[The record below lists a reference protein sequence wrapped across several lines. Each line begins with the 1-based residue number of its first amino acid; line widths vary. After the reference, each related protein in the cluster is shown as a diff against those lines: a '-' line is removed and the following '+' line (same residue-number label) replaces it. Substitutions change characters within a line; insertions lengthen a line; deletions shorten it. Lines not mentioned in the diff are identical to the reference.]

1 MKKLR
6 GFKTIDL
13 QEVVNRLK
21 IELRFIITNAELRS
35 TFTDVFGEPPT
46 VEIAREVRKMLDAE
60 RTNVMQSLCSQI
72 GSKFDYAPKPRELK
86 VILEASGYNYSRPFQ
101 EALLKMIHA
110 QNAERWVAAVAI
122 KARLKLTLHEGDKA
136 MWDALQRSYDINA
149 AGLASMLLRVFTVAT
164 NAGKIDFLEVP
175 YLAATLTDKEM
186 RMYADSINFTVKKP
200 RKPRASKN

>member
-35 TFTDVFGEPPT
+35 TFTDVLGEPPT

-60 RTNVMQSLCSQI
+60 RTNVMQSLCNQI

-110 QNAERWVAAVAI
+110 QNAERWATSVAT